1 MSKWETP
8 EENFDWLIQSMVNE
22 WNGQMEALGKDTPQY
37 DVVPDKG
44 GYAVK
49 SLSKADIRKRCIA
62 EEKAAADAARELEV
76 EFVDTELEI
85 VDTEAVTSTDID
97 ESALGDDAPIT
108 TN

>member
-1 MSKWETP
+1 MPKWETP

-22 WNGQMEALGKDTPQY
+22 WNGQMEALGKDTPQ
-37 DVVPDKG
+37 
-44 GYAVK
+44 

-85 VDTEAVTSTDID
+85 ADTEAVTSTDID

>member
-76 EFVDTELEI
+76 EFVDTE
-85 VDTEAVTSTDID
+85 AVTSTDID